1 MNGDCVGRGNK
12 GSLVRYRALVGVIL
26 AHLQKHIKHQL
37 IPSVLCEG
45 MRVMREPII
54 NDRYDLFKIAVVI
67 S

>member
-1 MNGDCVGRGNK
+1 MNGDCVGRGNE

-45 MRVMREPII
+45 MREPII